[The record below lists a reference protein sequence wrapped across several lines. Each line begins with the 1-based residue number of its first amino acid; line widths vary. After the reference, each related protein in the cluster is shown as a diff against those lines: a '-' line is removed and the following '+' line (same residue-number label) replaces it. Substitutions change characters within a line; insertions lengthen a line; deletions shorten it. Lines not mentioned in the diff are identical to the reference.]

1 MYNRLKSR
9 KNKIEYR
16 YAWWGRE
23 GTPQIS
29 ALIKK
34 IEPVCKNSSS
44 TTARSVWKK
53 VKKNRRW
60 WFISYLLAK
69 KECIIKK

>member
-53 VKKNRRW
+53 VKK
-60 WFISYLLAK
+60 IEDDDLYLIYLLKMNA
-69 KECIIKK
+69 

>member
-23 GTPQIS
+23 GTPKIS

-44 TTARSVWKK
+44 TIARSVWKK
-53 VKKNRRW
+53 VKK
-60 WFISYLLAK
+60 IEDDDLYLIYLLK
-69 KECIIKK
+69 KNA